1 MTAIAGVMIGI
12 HSEWVYRRWEGASD
26 GIIDFKLEE
35 RDGRTRNI
43 MRIRN
48 MRNVG
53 FDSQWHPL
61 KVGGNFEVTIEK

>member
-1 MTAIAGVMIGI
+1 MNGV
-12 HSEWVYRRWEGASD
+12 HSEWVYKRFESVSD

-35 RDGRTRNI
+35 RDGRTRSV

-53 FDSQWHPL
+53 FDSQWHSL
-61 KVGGNFEVTIEK
+61 LVDN